1 MAPCRGASPEVV
13 FWTRLDCLYLAA
25 LLSKAKMHSMSRNAS
40 GFGCVGNV
48 RICRRRRR
56 RRRRRRPSLPC
67 FSRSFLP
74 SSASS
79 PKKKNINSSTAANA
93 AAPAT
98 LSSKLFSTAGFALVA
113 VSGIALAKP
122 KVEALPHGS
131 TEKQVASAALVFFVT
146 LMLRGCLS
154 LVWGWGLGKIGSGES
169 GGAGAGAAAPASGGA
184 AARPRRSRRA

>member
-1 MAPCRGASPEVV
+1 MFA
-13 FWTRLDCLYLAA
+13 
-25 LLSKAKMHSMSRNAS
+25 
-40 GFGCVGNV
+40 
-48 RICRRRRR
+48 ICRRRQRR
-56 RRRRRRPSLPC
+56 RRYRRPLLPC
-67 FSRSFLP
+67 FSRSFQP

-79 PKKKNINSSTAANA
+79 PKKKTSNSSTTTNA
-93 AAPAT
+93 AAPATTTT

-169 GGAGAGAAAPASGGA
+169 SGGGGVAGAAPASGGA
-184 AARPRRSRRA
+184 AARPRRARRA